1 MNQSAKTPA
10 APITQASRWRHP
22 SPLALLASLWQLL
35 LLGVVLLALIWGSI
49 GWEAHR
55 TTQAHMDEFQQ
66 DLMRRAEALD
76 TALVRQLQQIDDTL
90 LLLRGEYA
98 DDEADLIRTINLLRY
113 GPLKGLDIHVT
124 VIGRDGYAQI
134 SNLPDA
140 YRHVYLGDQPHFR
153 FFASGGVDKLHIS
166 GPVSDHVT
174 ERGGMQLARPIR
186 GSAGEFLGTVVI
198 FLPHGELTRLIQP
211 LVIGDATLI
220 TIISST
226 GTVLSRSKDSSRFF
240 GNQLAP
246 ETLAMLQRNT
256 TNFTLIQSPLDHVER
271 GWVHRW
277 INVYPLLLVVSRTP
291 DTVYAEIGKERR
303 LLFWLGS
310 SASLIVLVSL
320 VMVGRSLHRRKQAEL
335 LLQREHDRLAEA
347 QRMAQLGSWEVNL
360 ATDQIFWS
368 DEAARIFEM
377 DKEQLPASYDAFLNA
392 IHPDDREAVD
402 RAYSDSLQ
410 NQHPYGVVHRL
421 RMSDGRIKWV
431 REQGTSDFD
440 AHGKP
445 SRSVGTMQDI
455 TERRLAQLEREALQR
470 ERLLLLESTGEGI
483 YGIDPQGN
491 CSFVNQTAAHML
503 GYEVAEMLGQN
514 IHALIH
520 HQHADGSPYPMVD
533 CPVYLAAV
541 SGQLSKVEHEV
552 FWRKD
557 GTAMPVNYTA
567 HPIRDA
573 DKITG
578 AVVTFSDITQ
588 RIRAEAELRIAETA
602 FQTQES
608 IFVTDKDGVILR
620 INNAFTEL
628 TGYTAADIVGKN
640 PHIRSSGRHDAAFY
654 AAMWKQINH
663 TGTWKGEIWNRR
675 KDGAVYPESLTI
687 TAVKGN
693 DASVT
698 HYVATMHDITARKA
712 AEEHIRGLAFF
723 DPLTHLPNRRL
734 LQDRLQQ
741 AQATSS
747 RSKKHGA
754 LLFIDLDK
762 FKVLNDTFGH
772 NVGDLL
778 LQQVAQR
785 LLGCVREADTVAR
798 LGGDEFVVL
807 LEELSEQDAEARIQ
821 TASIGQKI
829 LDAIN
834 LPYDLAGHRHH
845 STPSI
850 GATLFNN
857 QQHTVEELI
866 KQADLAMYQVK
877 ASGRNALRF
886 FEPVPTPAAGAGP
899 V

>member
-10 APITQASRWRHP
+10 VPITQTPRWQQL

-35 LLGVVLLALIWGSI
+35 LLGVVLLALIWGDV
-49 GWEAHR
+49 GWETHR
-55 TTQAHMDEFQQ
+55 ATQAHMNKFRQ

-98 DDEADLIRTINLLRY
+98 DDKADLMHTINLLRY

-134 SNLPDA
+134 SNNPGA
-140 YRHVYLGDQPHFR
+140 SPPVYLGEQPHFR
-153 FFASGGVDKLHIS
+153 FFADGGVDKLYIS

-174 ERGGMQLARPIR
+174 KRGGIQLARPIR
-186 GSAGEFLGTVVI
+186 GTGGEFLGTVVI

-211 LVIGDATLI
+211 LVIGDDTLI
-220 TIISST
+220 TVLSST
-226 GTVLSRSKDSSRFF
+226 GTVLSRSKDSSRFL
-240 GNQLAP
+240 GNRLAP
-246 ETLAMLQRNT
+246 EMLAMLQRNT

-291 DTVYAEIGKERR
+291 DTVYAEIGTERR
-303 LLFWLGS
+303 LLFWLGG

-483 YGIDPQGN
+483 YGIDPHGN
-491 CSFVNQTAAHML
+491 CTFVNQAAAHML
-503 GYEVAEMLGQN
+503 GYEVAAMLGQN

-520 HQHADGSPYPMVD
+520 HQHADGSHYPMAD

-541 SGQLSKVEHEV
+541 SGQAAKVEHEV

-628 TGYTAADIVGKN
+628 TGYTAIDIVGEN
-640 PHIRSSGRHDAAFY
+640 PRIRNSGRHDAAFY
-654 AAMWKQINH
+654 AAMWEQINR

-675 KDGAVYPESLTI
+675 KDGSVYPESMTI

-712 AEEHIRGLAFF
+712 AEEQIQSLAFF
-723 DPLTHLPNRRL
+723 DPLTNLPNRRL

-741 AQATSS
+741 AQAASV

-762 FKVLNDTFGH
+762 FKLLNDTFGH

-807 LEELSEQDAEARIQ
+807 LEELSEQDAEARTQ

-850 GATLFNN
+850 GATLFSN

-886 FEPVPTPAAGAGP
+886 FDPAATPAANAG
-899 V
+899 VV